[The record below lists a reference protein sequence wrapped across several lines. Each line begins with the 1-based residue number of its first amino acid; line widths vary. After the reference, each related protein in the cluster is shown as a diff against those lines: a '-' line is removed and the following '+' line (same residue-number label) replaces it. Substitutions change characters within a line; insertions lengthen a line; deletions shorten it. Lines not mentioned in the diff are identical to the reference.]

1 MVATLAQMASAAYYL
16 ESQRS
21 FRHPNEYYT
30 AGEEPDGVWWNPC
43 GLFGLADGGRVDCR
57 DFHRL
62 YHGFA
67 PDGGER
73 LTRNAGSEKRSPG
86 LDMTFS
92 ADKSVSA
99 LWAIA
104 DPDLRSE
111 IEGAHNDAAR
121 AALAGTVLRYCAW
134 TRLQERDG
142 TRVVAADIM
151 GAMFQHGT
159 SREND
164 PQLHTHCTIF
174 NAARTHRDG
183 KYRALHQHPVYAWMK
198 AAGAVYRNALAWNL
212 RDRLGIRM
220 EQYGKDGEFT
230 RIAGFA
236 SSEGAA
242 GQETAALIGHW
253 SKRRGQIV
261 EAAREIGFDVQGNA
275 PRAAAANK
283 ITRAGKSPDN
293 DAEIRH
299 ARWRGEAEGFVER
312 EALIV
317 SLLGMVEEIT
327 QEQIRALTAVLEDL
341 PYRLTREEAV
351 FRLPD
356 IVERVGNATAGLLNH
371 DAVATSIERVLL
383 SPEVVRLTR
392 PPRSAEGRADMA
404 HTRLYSTRHTL
415 QMEQEV
421 RDMAAGMTAD
431 KGHSLSALTVGE
443 KVAGLLKAGYPLSGE
458 QIAAIRSVTSS
469 AGRVAIIEGAA
480 GSGKT
485 TTLRPIA
492 DLYREHGN
500 AIIATAVAWRTAV
513 ALGNDVDVRP
523 FCVDKLLRLAARD
536 GIEINKDTT
545 IIVDEAGM
553 LSTRQAHH
561 ILQLSERHGAKI
573 VFAGDTQQQQPVEA
587 GPGLRLIR
595 DAVGSVRVDRIRRQ
609 RADLEDI
616 LTHIQRETPETARL
630 LASSMAEE
638 RRTRILTYYENMKG
652 RLEFT
657 PWQVAASE
665 ALRDGDAA
673 SAVAALHLRG
683 RFHIGYDEEKTLTCL
698 VDAWDRY
705 QRTNPG
711 KSSVV
716 LARTRAEA
724 RALSHLMRERRFA
737 DLPDGENADTD
748 QAHADR
754 AHADRVTVMVS
765 RGTEDERTTSP
776 LEIAHGDRLRIGATH
791 WEKQLFNGTVVT
803 VEDFEVERGEAGTE
817 PSVFISARTEGGRE
831 VRFRHDEIRD
841 WYGNIRLDH
850 GYAMTITSAQGLT
863 VDRTFL
869 LADARP
875 SRETIYPAATRHRE
889 RLDIYVNRA
898 PLVLD
903 IADRRTDNDREVVVT
918 DTEIRAY
925 LAERWSRSQPKE
937 AALDYMADGVWE
949 DRREGIREDGNRSQG
964 ETGEI
969 RTAANDNALTR
980 IARDVRRTAFGWRYA
995 QAVTA
1000 FADGRQQVL
1009 AAYDELRERTRIEGD
1024 TVALSGTF
1032 RDTLTRHAVLLKQ
1045 AETFRARPDV
1055 FASLLAERGGIAH
1068 KDLDAF
1074 EMLHARARRHR
1085 RAATMRHVH
1094 RIRKDG
1100 EQDVQQPKPELRQE
1114 ELALEGGRSEAPRP
1128 VDTVP
1133 QDRAG
1138 MQSPDLDAPEARI
1151 IDTVPPVEAEDYPW
1165 TLVAAAQEDVPPPH
1179 QYPATDPA
1187 DSAITTPNTAAP
1199 LTDVES
1205 SKPNWYSPF
1214 EALQRN
1220 WTELIERVR
1229 QTGEPL
1235 FYAKGYADMIQRIQA
1250 VAENGQIPAETRA
1263 PAIEALENYQRD
1275 LLARQHV
1282 EDYIAADERHMN
1294 AHTSLQRVA
1303 NRLGVPIV
1311 QLSDHLGWRQEA
1323 DHLVAAAETILG
1335 DGDTYGAHLDNME
1348 TGHALVEQE
1357 LSQLRSVIQEDGEYT
1372 SKGKKPEPRSEPP
1385 DTRETVE
1392 QPELGEP
1399 TWMPA
1404 YEALR
1409 RDWNNL
1415 VEDVRQARVPL
1426 FYAKGYMDIISRV
1439 RMIAETPDI
1448 PAKSRAPLIQV
1459 LENHQHY
1466 LSTRKQILQY
1476 PGEAQRHMDARASL
1490 QDVVAAQ
1497 EIELTA
1503 VSAYPDWRQEAERL
1517 TAAGEAILSGKE
1529 TYGAHLDRLVT
1540 ARTHMTGALSALR
1553 EVIGHDDKE
1562 LAEQEARELQRQ
1574 QNRHW
1579 VGPRFASDDG
1589 HALDAARAMS
1599 PSASSVQ
1606 AALSGLGRA
1615 IGYLVGGQGY
1625 HDRMRTA
1632 TFAREVLERA
1642 EELKRDWNRQVDHA
1656 AEEGVHVIY
1665 TEGYERLHKKLDRIS
1680 NNMLLD
1686 HGVESEISAVLAQLS
1701 KLVSNCNYFDDCRE
1715 HMADQMDRR
1724 EVLVAEAAK
1733 RGVAVPDLGRY
1744 DTWRDVTDFAVGRCE
1759 ELMDDPGNYGIHL
1772 AYIAHAQESLGSTLA
1787 RVREVLEDDDRHL
1800 AASLAGQREGEDIRM
1815 REERVA
1821 RLLDDPEKL
1830 RELRQQRAERKTGK
1844 AAAEQGPLLEHANL
1858 VRPDRRRDHDNR

>member
-43 GLFGLADGGRVDCR
+43 GLFGLADGGRVDGG

-67 PDGGER
+67 PGGGER

-104 DPDLRSE
+104 DPELRSE
-111 IEGAHNDAAR
+111 IERAHNDAAR
-121 AALAGTVLRYCAW
+121 AALAETVLRYCAW

-183 KYRALHQHPVYAWMK
+183 RYRALHQHPVYAWMK

-212 RDRLGIRM
+212 RDRLGIHM
-220 EQYGKDGEFT
+220 EQYGKDNEFT

-236 SSEGAA
+236 PSAGAA
-242 GQETAALIGHW
+242 GQEPAALIAHW

-261 EAAREIGFDVQGNA
+261 EAAREMGFTVEGNA

-293 DAEIRH
+293 DPETRH
-299 ARWRGEAEGFVER
+299 ARWRSEAAGFVER
-312 EALIV
+312 EALIA
-317 SLLGMVEEIT
+317 SLLGKSKEIT
-327 QEQIRALTAVLEDL
+327 QEQNRALTEVLEDL

-356 IVERVGNATAGLLNH
+356 IVERVGNATAGLLNR
-371 DAVATSIERVLL
+371 DAVTTSIERVLL

-421 RDMAAGMTAD
+421 RDMAEGMAAD
-431 KGHSLSALTVGE
+431 TGHALSALAIE
-443 KVAGLLKAGYPLSGE
+443 AKVAGLLKAGYPLSEE

-469 AGRVAIIEGAA
+469 GGRVAIIEGAA

-492 DLYREHGN
+492 DLYREHGSD
-500 AIIATAVAWRTAV
+500 IIATAVAWRTAV
-513 ALGNDVDVRP
+513 ALGNDVDARP
-523 FCVDKLLRLAARD
+523 FCVDKLLRLAAR
-536 GIEINKDTT
+536 GGMEINKNTT

-609 RADLEDI
+609 KADLEDI
-616 LTHIQRETPETARL
+616 LTHVQGETPERARL

-638 RRTRILTYYENMKG
+638 RRTRILAYYENMKG
-652 RLEFT
+652 RLVFT

-673 SAVAALHLRG
+673 SAITAFHLRG
-683 RFHIGYDEEKTLTCL
+683 RFHIGYDEEKTLAGL
-698 VDAWDRY
+698 VDDWDRY
-705 QRTNPG
+705 QRANPG

-716 LARTRAEA
+716 LSRTRAEA

-737 DLPDGENADTD
+737 ALPDEARADT
-748 QAHADR
+748 DR

-765 RGTEDERTTSP
+765 RGTEDERTASP
-776 LEIAHGDRLRIGATH
+776 LEIARGDRLRIGATH

-803 VEDFEVERGEAGTE
+803 VGDFKVERAEAGTE
-817 PSVFISARTEGGRE
+817 PSVLISARTEDGRE

-850 GYAMTITSAQGLT
+850 GYALTITSAQGLT
-863 VDRTFL
+863 VGRTFL

-898 PLVLD
+898 PLALD
-903 IADRRTDNDREVVVT
+903 IADRRADNDREAAVT
-918 DTEIRAY
+918 DTEIRTY

-937 AALDYMADGVWE
+937 AALDYMADGVWQDHREGVRE
-949 DRREGIREDGNRSQG
+949 DRSRFSNETRG
-964 ETGEI
+964 ETSDI
-969 RTAANDNALTR
+969 RAAANDNALAR
-980 IARDVRRTAFGWRYA
+980 IARDVRRTAFGWRHA
-995 QAVTA
+995 QTVAA
-1000 FADGRQQVL
+1000 FADGRRQVL
-1009 AAYDELRERTRIEGD
+1009 AAYDDLRERTRIEGD
-1024 TVALSGTF
+1024 DVALSGAY
-1032 RDTLTRHAVLLKQ
+1032 RETLTRHAVLLKQ
-1045 AETFRARPDV
+1045 AETFRARPGD
-1055 FASLLAERGGIAH
+1055 FASLLSERGGVAR

-1074 EMLHARARRHR
+1074 EDLHARARRHR
-1085 RAATMRHVH
+1085 RAAMMRHVH
-1094 RIRKDG
+1094 RMKKEA
-1100 EQDVQQPKPELRQE
+1100 EQEAQHPKPESKQG
-1114 ELALEGGRSEAPRP
+1114 ELALEGGRAEAPGRA
-1128 VDTVP
+1128 DTVTR
-1133 QDRAG
+1133 DTAG
-1138 MQSPDLDAPEARI
+1138 MQSADRDATPARHV
-1151 IDTVPPVEAEDYPW
+1151 DSVRPVEAEDYPW
-1165 TLVAAAQEDVPPPH
+1165 AHAAAAQEDAPPPDR
-1179 QYPATDPA
+1179 DPSRP
-1187 DSAITTPNTAAP
+1187 DWLAP
-1199 LTDVES
+1199 
-1205 SKPNWYSPF
+1205 Y
-1214 EALQRN
+1214 EALQRD
-1220 WTELIERVR
+1220 WSELTERVQ

-1235 FYAKGYADMIQRIQA
+1235 FYAKGYADIIPRIQA
-1250 VAENGQIPAETRA
+1250 LAENPDIAAGTRA
-1263 PAIEALENYQRD
+1263 PMIEALENHQRD
-1275 LLARQHV
+1275 FSARQYV
-1282 EDYIAADERHMN
+1282 EDFLGAAERHMD
-1294 AHTSLQRVA
+1294 AHASVQRVA
-1303 NRLGVPIV
+1303 GSLGVRIV
-1311 QLSDHLGWRQEA
+1311 EVSDHLGWRQQA
-1323 DHLVAAAETILG
+1323 DRLTAAAEAILA
-1335 DGDTYGAHLDNME
+1335 DGEMYGLHLDNIA
-1348 TGHALVEQE
+1348 TGRGRVERE
-1357 LSQLRSVIQEDGEYT
+1357 LSRLRHTIREDGEYA
-1372 SKGKKPEPRSEPP
+1372 SKVKKPEPHGELA
-1385 DTRETVE
+1385 DTREKVE
-1392 QPELGEP
+1392 QPEPAEP
-1399 TWMPA
+1399 AWMPA

-1409 RDWNNL
+1409 QNWNAL
-1415 VEDVRQARVPL
+1415 IEIARQTGIPS
-1426 FYAKGYMDIISRV
+1426 FYAKGYMDIIPRI
-1439 RMIAETPDI
+1439 RELTENPDI
-1448 PAKSRAPLIQV
+1448 PAKSRAPLIRV
-1459 LENHQHY
+1459 LENHQRY
-1466 LSTRKQILQY
+1466 LSTRKHILDY

-1490 QDVVAAQ
+1490 SDVAADQ
-1497 EIELTA
+1497 EIEVTR

-1517 TAAGEAILSGKE
+1517 TAAGEAILSDKE
-1529 TYGAHLDRLVT
+1529 EYGAHLDRLVGP
-1540 ARTHMTGALSALR
+1540 REHMEGALSELR
-1553 EVIGHDDKE
+1553 EVIGHNDQE
-1562 LAEQEARELQRQ
+1562 LAEREAREQRRQ

-1589 HALDAARAMS
+1589 TALDAARAMS
-1599 PSASSVQ
+1599 PSASPVQ
-1606 AALSGLGRA
+1606 AALSGFGRA
-1615 IGYLVGGQGY
+1615 IGYLVGGQDY
-1625 HDRMRTA
+1625 QNRLRDAR
-1632 TFAREVLERA
+1632 FAREVL
-1642 EELKRDWNRQVDHA
+1642 
-1656 AEEGVHVIY
+1656 
-1665 TEGYERLHKKLDRIS
+1665 
-1680 NNMLLD
+1680 
-1686 HGVESEISAVLAQLS
+1686 
-1701 KLVSNCNYFDDCRE
+1701 
-1715 HMADQMDRR
+1715 
-1724 EVLVAEAAK
+1724 
-1733 RGVAVPDLGRY
+1733 
-1744 DTWRDVTDFAVGRCE
+1744 
-1759 ELMDDPGNYGIHL
+1759 
-1772 AYIAHAQESLGSTLA
+1772 
-1787 RVREVLEDDDRHL
+1787 
-1800 AASLAGQREGEDIRM
+1800 
-1815 REERVA
+1815 
-1821 RLLDDPEKL
+1821 
-1830 RELRQQRAERKTGK
+1830 QRA
-1844 AAAEQGPLLEHANL
+1844 LLQT
-1858 VRPDRRRDHDNR
+1858 